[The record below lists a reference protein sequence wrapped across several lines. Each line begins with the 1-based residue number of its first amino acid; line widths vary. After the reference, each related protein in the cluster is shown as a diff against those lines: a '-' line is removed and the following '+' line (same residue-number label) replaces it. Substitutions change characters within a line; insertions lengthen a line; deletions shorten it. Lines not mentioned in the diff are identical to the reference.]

1 MVLKQYDFIEIEY
14 TGRIKE
20 STTNA
25 SDEQG
30 LVFDT
35 TDVVIAKKNAVKPT
49 QMPVIICLGDG
60 EIVRGLDNFL
70 VGKDLGTYSVD
81 VSCDD
86 AFGRK
91 DAKLLQLVPMKQFE
105 EQRIR
110 PMPGLRLNI
119 DGNLGTVRAVSGGR
133 IIVDFNHPLASKD
146 VHYEITVKR
155 VLTDAEE
162 KLRAWVKRAFG
173 PAEVKV
179 QGTNATV
186 TVPSGFPLE
195 LAVPAAKH
203 VGDRT
208 GLTVT
213 FVQANPVEKK

>member
-20 STTNA
+20 STSNP
-25 SDEQG
+25 SEKNG

-35 TDVVIAKKNAVKPT
+35 TDAMIAKKNEVKPT

-81 VSCDD
+81 VSCDE

-91 DAKLLQLVPMKQFE
+91 DSNLLQLVPMKQFE
-105 EQRIR
+105 DQRIR
-110 PMPGLRLNI
+110 PVPGLRLNI
-119 DGNLGTVRAVSGGR
+119 DGNLGTVRAISGGR
-133 IIVDFNHPLASKD
+133 IVVDFNHPLASKE

-155 VLTDAEE
+155 VLTNAEE

-173 PAEVKV
+173 PAEVQV
-179 QGTNATV
+179 EGTNASV
-186 TVPSGFPLE
+186 TVPSGFPLD

-203 VGDRT
+203 ISDRT

-213 FVQANPVEKK
+213 FFQASPASMK